1 MDIIYN
7 ESTYLIPQW
16 GELIEKAHGRGF
28 DTNEFKSLFKDTYK
42 YFKNFKEVLLD
53 PNDFSPMKIDVYHM
67 HLSLVNLI
75 TRFIEEIK
83 YKEDKEIIRIFEI
96 TDSFMECYILSNKYH
111 CFYAENKVAV
121 PILMSDDYWYYDVDT
136 YEIIGL

>member
-7 ESTYLIPQW
+7 EATYLIPQW

-53 PNDFSPMKIDVYHM
+53 HNDFSPMKIDVYHM

-83 YKEDKEIIRIFEI
+83 YKEDKEIIRI
-96 TDSFMECYILSNKYH
+96 LK
-111 CFYAENKVAV
+111 
-121 PILMSDDYWYYDVDT
+121 
-136 YEIIGL
+136 